1 MFLIFALRDPD
12 DEFRQSGTVLSGQ
25 LTVPMC
31 VIWGSKTGWGT
42 VAFQERF
49 FAADEDVQDE
59 GRELIAEHK
68 ETVELF
74 RNFIREYN
82 VGGFGLVYR

>member
-1 MFLIFALRDPD
+1 M
-12 DEFRQSGTVLSGQ
+12 
-25 LTVPMC
+25 
-31 VIWGSKTGWGT
+31 
-42 VAFQERF
+42 
-49 FAADEDVQDE
+49 QDE

>member
-1 MFLIFALRDPD
+1 MIIY
-12 DEFRQSGTVLSGQ
+12 DEGNPC
-25 LTVPMC
+25 VPLLL
-31 VIWGSKTGWGT
+31 
-42 VAFQERF
+42 QERF